1 MSIQAILLPMFA
13 MVALA
18 FVLLFWTLYLRFRS
32 IRRGDV
38 SPHQVALR
46 EQAWPPY
53 VIQVGNA
60 FHNQLELP
68 MLFYVVVL
76 LALITNSLDVVLY
89 VLMWMFVISRYVH
102 TYIHATYNRLDHR
115 SAMFFVGAIA
125 LLLMWVIV
133 IARIYLFPPAL

>member
-18 FVLLFWTLYLRFRS
+18 FVLLFWTLILRLRAL
-32 IRRGDV
+32 RRGEV
-38 SPHQVALR
+38 RAHQVALR

-53 VIQVGNA
+53 VTQIGNA

-68 MLFYVVVL
+68 MLFYVAVL
-76 LALITNSLDVVLY
+76 LALVTNSLDVILY

-115 SAMFFVGAIA
+115 TAVFMLGAIA

-133 IARIYLFPPAL
+133 IARIYLFPPV

>member
-1 MSIQAILLPMFA
+1 MSIQAILVPMFA

-18 FVLLFWTLYLRFRS
+18 FVLLFWTLILRLRVL
-32 IRRGDV
+32 RRGEV
-38 SPHQVALR
+38 TPHQVALR

-53 VIQVGNA
+53 VIQIGNA

-68 MLFYVVVL
+68 MLFYVAVL
-76 LALITNSLDVVLY
+76 LALVTNSLDVIIY

-115 SAMFFVGAIA
+115 TAVFMLGAIA
-125 LLLMWVIV
+125 LLLIWVIV
-133 IARIYLFPPAL
+133 IARIYLFPPI

>member
-1 MSIQAILLPMFA
+1 VSIQAILLPMFA

-18 FVLLFWTLYLRFRS
+18 FVLLFWTLVLRLRVL
-32 IRRGDV
+32 RRGGV

-53 VIQVGNA
+53 VIQIGNA

-68 MLFYVVVL
+68 MLFYVAVL
-76 LALITNSLDVVLY
+76 LALVTNSLDVILY

-115 SAMFFVGAIA
+115 TAVFMLGAVA

-133 IARIYLFPPAL
+133 IARIYLFPPI

>member
-18 FVLLFWTLYLRFRS
+18 FVLLFWTLVLRLRVL
-32 IRRGDV
+32 RRGGV

-53 VIQVGNA
+53 VIQIGNA

-68 MLFYVVVL
+68 MLFYVAVL
-76 LALITNSLDVVLY
+76 LALVTNSLDVILY

-115 SAMFFVGAIA
+115 TAVFMLGAVA
-125 LLLMWVIV
+125 LLLMWVSV
-133 IARIYLFPPAL
+133 IARIYLFPPI

>member
-18 FVLLFWTLYLRFRS
+18 FVLLFWTLLLRLRVL
-32 IRRGDV
+32 RRGEV

-53 VIQVGNA
+53 VIQIGNA

-68 MLFYVVVL
+68 MLFYVAVL
-76 LALITNSLDVVLY
+76 LALITRTLDVVLY
-89 VLMWMFVISRYVH
+89 VLMWMFVISRYLH
-102 TYIHATYNRLDHR
+102 TFIHASYNRLDHR
-115 SAMFFVGAIA
+115 TAVFMLGAIA
-125 LLLMWVIV
+125 LALMWIIV
-133 IARIYLFPPAL
+133 IARIYLFPPL

>member
-18 FVLLFWTLYLRFRS
+18 FGLLFWTLMLRLRVL
-32 IRRGDV
+32 RRGEV

-46 EQAWPPY
+46 EPAWPPY
-53 VIQVGNA
+53 VIQIGNA

-68 MLFYVVVL
+68 MLFYVAVL
-76 LALITNSLDVVLY
+76 LALVTNSLDVVLY
-89 VLMWMFVISRYVH
+89 MLMWMFVISRYVH

-115 SAMFFVGAIA
+115 TAVFMLGAIA

-133 IARIYLFPPAL
+133 IARIYLFAPL